1 MNKIPMSTWF
11 FVLFV
16 AFLTAFIA
24 LIWWKG
30 LFLFYALT
38 SFYLWYESALFELK
52 QENNTKKR

>member
-16 AFLTAFIA
+16 VFLTVFIA

-30 LFLFYALT
+30 LSLFYALI
-38 SFYLWYESALFELK
+38 SLYLWYESALFELK